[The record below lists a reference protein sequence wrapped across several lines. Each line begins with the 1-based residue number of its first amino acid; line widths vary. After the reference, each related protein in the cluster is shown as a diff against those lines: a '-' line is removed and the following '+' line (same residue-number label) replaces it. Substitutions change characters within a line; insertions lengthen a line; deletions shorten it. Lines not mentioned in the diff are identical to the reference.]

1 MPDDQ
6 ELTEDEFHDAL
17 QQEDQI
23 GLVIR
28 THLFIEYELNKLL
41 DLIIPGK
48 KQLKAMDLDYFQR
61 ANLLCAIAIDD
72 NYLSPLLSLGK
83 MRNDFAHKPKMKLT
97 KSRERNLYES
107 LSPKTKEVVQET
119 FKRTNKSIPPNKR
132 LNFKKLES
140 PGLFILIAIALR
152 AVLIA
157 GRKEI
162 EKGGDLII
170 RIG

>member
-6 ELTEDEFHDAL
+6 ELTDDEFHDAL
-17 QQEDQI
+17 QQEDQM

-41 DLIIPGK
+41 DLITLGK

-61 ANLLCAIAIDD
+61 ANLLCAIALDD
-72 NYLSPLLSLGK
+72 DYLSPLVSLGK
-83 MRNDFAHKPKMKLT
+83 IRNDFAHKPNMKLT

-107 LSPKTKEVVQET
+107 LSPKSKEIVQESL
-119 FKRTNKSIPPNKR
+119 KRTNESLPPNKR
-132 LNFKKLES
+132 LHFKKLEP
-140 PGLFILIAIALR
+140 PGLFILIAVALR

-162 EKGGDLII
+162 EKEGYLSI